1 MKKVE
6 LVAQLEAAKALSSQ
20 VDIDKVIALIN
31 GLDDVNT
38 VTKLSEE
45 LINELSNEIERV
57 LEYNCDDLV
66 NKDDV
71 EFSINYGNVIEIDTA
86 QIDVYETM
94 SHINAVLQQ
103 FELEDEGPEFDS
115 AGFSIADRFD
125 DNEDESTHHCDD
137 LDCNCSI

>member
-6 LVAQLEAAKALSSQ
+6 LVAQLEAAKSVTSV

-71 EFSINYGNVIEIDTA
+71 SFLLTM
-86 QIDVYETM
+86 ET
-94 SHINAVLQQ
+94 
-103 FELEDEGPEFDS
+103 
-115 AGFSIADRFD
+115 
-125 DNEDESTHHCDD
+125 
-137 LDCNCSI
+137 

>member
-6 LVAQLEAAKALSSQ
+6 LVAQLEAAKTLSSQ

-45 LINELSNEIERV
+45 LINEISNEIERV

-71 EFSINYGNVIEIDTA
+71 EFSINYGNVIEVDSA

-103 FELEDEGPEFDS
+103 FELEDDECGPSES
-115 AGFSIADRFD
+115 EVMKSVNKGLGF
-125 DNEDESTHHCDD
+125 
-137 LDCNCSI
+137 

>member
-6 LVAQLEAAKALSSQ
+6 LVAQLEAAKTVTSV

-45 LINELSNEIERV
+45 LINEISNEIERV

-66 NKDDV
+66 CKDDV
-71 EFSINYGNVIEIDTA
+71 EFSINYGNVIEVDSA

-103 FELEDEGPEFDS
+103 FELEDKV
-115 AGFSIADRFD
+115 
-125 DNEDESTHHCDD
+125 EDEDK
-137 LDCNCSI
+137 

>member
-1 MKKVE
+1 MKKENVIE
-6 LVAQLEAAKALSSQ
+6 QLNAAKTLSSQ

-45 LINELSNEIERV
+45 LINEISNEIERV

-71 EFSINYGNVIEIDTA
+71 EFSINYGNVIEVDTA

-103 FELEDEGPEFDS
+103 FELEDKV
-115 AGFSIADRFD
+115 
-125 DNEDESTHHCDD
+125 EDEGE
-137 LDCNCSI
+137 

>member
-1 MKKVE
+1 MKKIE
-6 LVAQLEAAKALSSQ
+6 LVAQLEAAKTLSSQ

-45 LINELSNEIERV
+45 LINEISYEIERV

-66 NKDDV
+66 DKDDV

-86 QIDVYETM
+86 RIDVAETM

-103 FELEDEGPEFDS
+103 FELEDEV
-115 AGFSIADRFD
+115 
-125 DNEDESTHHCDD
+125 EDEGK
-137 LDCNCSI
+137 

>member
-1 MKKVE
+1 MKKEE
-6 LVAQLEAAKALSSQ
+6 LVAQLEAAKVVTSV

-45 LINELSNEIERV
+45 LINELSNEIEKV

-66 NKDDV
+66 DKDNV
-71 EFSINYGNVIEIDTA
+71 EFSINYGNVIEIDSA

-103 FELEDEGPEFDS
+103 FEFEDEVKE
-115 AGFSIADRFD
+115 D
-125 DNEDESTHHCDD
+125 DK
-137 LDCNCSI
+137 